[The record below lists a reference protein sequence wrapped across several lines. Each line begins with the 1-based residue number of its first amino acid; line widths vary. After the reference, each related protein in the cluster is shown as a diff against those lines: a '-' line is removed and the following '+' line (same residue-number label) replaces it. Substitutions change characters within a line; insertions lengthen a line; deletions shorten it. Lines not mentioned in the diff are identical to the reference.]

1 MEYHQQLTL
10 PFDEGERYLY
20 DISYER
26 EFQRAINEMT
36 FYARDVFKNSKRLI
50 DSAENLLEV
59 SKRNYNNIVNK
70 REL

>member
-1 MEYHQQLTL
+1 MEYHRQLTL
-10 PFDEGERYLY
+10 PFDKGERHLY

-26 EFQRAINEMT
+26 EFQRAIDEMT
-36 FYARDVFKNSKRLI
+36 FYAKDVFKNSKRLI